1 MPGNA
6 NSGRPRYA
14 YPTAI
19 GERVFARITSMAE
32 YHRARSAAY
41 THARNA
47 GQVLR
52 VKRLSNWIAIRRE
65 A

>member
-1 MPGNA
+1 MAGNA

-14 YPTAI
+14 YPHAI
-19 GERVFARITSMAE
+19 GERVFARIATMDE
-32 YHRARSAAY
+32 YHRARNAAY
-41 THARNA
+41 AHARNA

-52 VKRLSNWIAIRRE
+52 IKRLSNWIAIRRD